1 MDIPA
6 IESLQDG
13 QYLTAYVLQSI
24 TKKESDW
31 SNASTLVL
39 YLRHC
44 QGQLTSLLLQSLAP
58 IYNLG
63 MRKKCT
69 SSYTS
74 YADKPWHVQTQA
86 EQLENVLL
94 YRNCTMFFVL
104 RSLSVISELVIKPS
118 YFLFFCNL

>member
-63 MRKKCT
+63 MRKKN
-69 SSYTS
+69 
-74 YADKPWHVQTQA
+74 A
-86 EQLENVLL
+86 L
-94 YRNCTMFFVL
+94 
-104 RSLSVISELVIKPS
+104 LVILHMQISHGMYKPKQ
-118 YFLFFCNL
+118 NN